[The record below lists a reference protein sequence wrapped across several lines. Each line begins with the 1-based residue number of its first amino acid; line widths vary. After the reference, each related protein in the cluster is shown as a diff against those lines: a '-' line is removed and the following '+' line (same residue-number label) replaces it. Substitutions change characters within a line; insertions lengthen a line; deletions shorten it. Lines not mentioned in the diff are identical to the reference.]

1 METESFREHLRT
13 RGLLDHYSGRV
24 FVDYKSE
31 IVTFPLW
38 SCTGQL
44 LGYQKYDW
52 NADKLRNN
60 DNKGKYYTYRRKDW
74 LTFWGLDLINLSS
87 EEPLYVVEGVWDAI
101 SVLNSGYRCI
111 AVLSN
116 NPQQLKCIL
125 NCLPCKTVA
134 LCDGDKAG
142 RMLSRVCDS
151 MLELPE
157 GTDCNDMASKQ
168 IKEFLKESK

>member
-1 METESFREHLRT
+1 MEEETFTRHLTR
-13 RGLLDHYSGRV
+13 RGLDSKYTSKVYIDRLD
-24 FVDYKSE
+24 E

-60 DNKGKYYTYRRKDW
+60 DTKGKYYTYRRKDW
-74 LTFWGLDLINLSS
+74 LTFWGLDLIDLSS
-87 EEPLYVVEGVWDAI
+87 VEPLYLVEGVWDAV
-101 SVLNSGYRCI
+101 SVNNAGFRCI

-116 NPQQLKCIL
+116 NPQQLKNLL
-125 NCLPCKTVA
+125 NCLPCKTIA

-142 RMLSRVCDS
+142 KMLSRVTD
-151 MLELPE
+151 ERIILPE
-157 GTDCNDMASKQ
+157 DKDPNDMTQ
-168 IKEFLKESK
+168 QELIELLK